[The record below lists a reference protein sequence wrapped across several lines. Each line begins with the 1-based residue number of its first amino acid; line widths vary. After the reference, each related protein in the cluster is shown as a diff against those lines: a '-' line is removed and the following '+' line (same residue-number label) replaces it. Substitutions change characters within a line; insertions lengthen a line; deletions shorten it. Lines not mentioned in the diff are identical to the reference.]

1 MPKSVVFCSSQR
13 FKKDLDEFTAK
24 LKKAAD
30 DKGVHLTI
38 LHPNFGEAEEKL
50 GKLHERERLQ
60 DANYREEVA
69 GKVYDHLFRKVRVA
83 DVCYIFNKDGYL
95 GVNTSGELF
104 AAAISGKLCYAH
116 EDRFLMGR
124 YPHDLYEEPSCRKL
138 VHEVVQ
144 TPEELLGRLV

>member
-1 MPKSVVFCSSQR
+1 MKSIVFCSSQR
-13 FKKDLDEFTAK
+13 FKKDLEAFTAELRRLSEEK
-24 LKKAAD
+24 NI
-30 DKGVHLTI
+30 HLTV
-38 LHPNFGEAEEKL
+38 LHPNFGEAEERL
-50 GKLHERERLQ
+50 GSLHERERLK
-60 DANYREEVA
+60 DRAYREDIA

-116 EDRFLMGR
+116 EDRFLMGH

-138 VHEVVQ
+138 VHEVVA
-144 TPEELLGRLV
+144 TPGELLKRLA